1 MEASLKLILHALLPS
16 VLQSCTHN
24 FPLQTILLDTVAF
37 EKTEPKME
45 TRLDKEHGDPVLLPP
60 LVGVL
65 SDPENTLL
73 LQELGE
79 RSSPS
84 QNCSLVYFV

>member
-1 MEASLKLILHALLPS
+1 
-16 VLQSCTHN
+16 
-24 FPLQTILLDTVAF
+24 
-37 EKTEPKME
+37 ME

-65 SDPENTLL
+65 SDPENTFL